1 MNLIKTNNQYTIEY
15 TMKTLLSFLFFT
27 FLFVGCMDN
36 PSDLTSPDAQINQQS
51 NSPNWIELP
60 ETEGMSVENQFSV
73 TEYID
78 IEHGGELI
86 INESYSGGPHGE
98 VKVIAKFK
106 IYENTVPE
114 PLLVTMTVD
123 NETGAIAFS
132 PSTIF
137 NRSSELYVKF
147 EGLDL
152 SNVDPDNVQFID
164 QTPDNNVYS
173 VQYES
178 LDVDISSGIIELK
191 VEPFIVDYSQISYNV
206 MEIGGARYAFVR

>member
-1 MNLIKTNNQYTIEY
+1 
-15 TMKTLLSFLFFT
+15 MKTLIFLVIFAA
-27 FLFVGCMDN
+27 LLVVGCMDDSSLPTAPETN
-36 PSDLTSPDAQINQQS
+36 ISSQS
-51 NSPNWIELP
+51 NSPNWIQLP
-60 ETEGMSVENQFSV
+60 DKEGMSVENQFSV

-78 IEHGGELI
+78 TEHGGELI
-86 INESYSGGPHGE
+86 IDESYSGGPHGE

-114 PLLVTMTVD
+114 PLMVTMTID
-123 NETGAIAFS
+123 DETGAIAFS

-137 NRSSELYVKF
+137 NRSADFYLKF

-152 SNVDPDNVQFID
+152 SNVDPDNVQFIG
-164 QTPDNNVYS
+164 QTPDNNVYP

-178 LDVDISSGIIELK
+178 LDIDISSGIIELK

-206 MEIGGARYAFVR
+206 MEIGGIRYAFVR

>member
-1 MNLIKTNNQYTIEY
+1 
-15 TMKTLLSFLFFT
+15 MKITLTTLLLSALV
-27 FLFVGCMDN
+27 LMGCAD
-36 PSDLTSPDAQINQQS
+36 DTSILSSPETLITQQS
-51 NSPNWIELP
+51 NSPNWVKLP

-86 INESYSGGPHGE
+86 MDESYSGGPHGE

-114 PLLVTMTVD
+114 PLMVTMTID
-123 NETGAIAFS
+123 NETGAIVFS

-164 QTPDNNVYS
+164 RTPDNNVYP

-178 LDVDISSGIIELK
+178 LNIDISSGTIELK

-206 MEIGGARYAFVR
+206 MEIGGSRYGFTR